1 MSTTTNEFSLSTLI
15 RDVVDTTAFV
25 GPDEV
30 AAEVARLIPDEQKD
44 TVLATCLRSHVHTVI
59 TQIRSTGAKLAPL
72 PVRSAKNDAIRAWA
86 AEQRDR
92 RLTEQLHVGGGEWKL
107 LADCTAENL
116 RFVAGERM
124 AMARRCEVLASGYDT
139 LADALDELD
148 LKTVRDLPDAT
159 IEDALGGAE

>member
-1 MSTTTNEFSLSTLI
+1 VTSTANEFSLSALI

-30 AAEVARLIPDEQKD
+30 AAEVARRIPKSHKD
-44 TVLATCLRSHVHTVI
+44 AVLATCLRSHVHTAI
-59 TQIRSTGAKLAPL
+59 TQIRSTNGRLAPL
-72 PVRSAKNDAIRAWA
+72 PTRSAKGDAIRAWA
-86 AEQRDR
+86 TEQRTR
-92 RLTEQLHVGGGEWKL
+92 RLSEQLHVGPGEWKL

-116 RFVAGERM
+116 RFVAAERM
-124 AMARRCEVLASGYDT
+124 DMARRCEASASTYNA

-148 LKTVRDLPDAT
+148 IKTVRDLPDAT

>member
-1 MSTTTNEFSLSTLI
+1 MSTTVNEFSLSTLI
-15 RDVVDTTAFV
+15 RTVVDTAAFV

-30 AAEVARLIPDEQKD
+30 AAEVARLIPNEQKD
-44 TVLATCLRSHVHTVI
+44 AVLATCLRSHVHTVI

-72 PVRSAKNDAIRAWA
+72 PARSAKGDAIRAWA
-86 AEQRDR
+86 AEQRNR
-92 RLTEQLHVGGGEWKL
+92 RLAEQLHVGNGDWKL

-116 RFVAGERM
+116 RFVASERM
-124 AMARRCEVLASGYDT
+124 EMARRCEVLASGYDA

-159 IEDALGGAE
+159 IEDAFGGAE